1 MNNVTIPIVETGKK
15 GFQIAVDLKL
25 YSKNAITASMY
36 RYTDKYY
43 VYQETSSENDDLVL
57 VTFEAKELPLEEDVI
72 KQFCNDLA
80 DQQLREITEEKFGRV
95 RDMIVEEAFKPV
107 SK

>member
-1 MNNVTIPIVETGKK
+1 MNNVNIPTVETGKK
-15 GFQIAVDLKL
+15 GVQIAVDLKL
-25 YSKNAITASMY
+25 YSKNAIIASMY

-43 VYQETSSENDDLVL
+43 VYQKTSPENDNLVL
-57 VTFEAKELPLEEDVI
+57 VTFEAKELPLEENIV
-72 KQFCNDLA
+72 KGFCNDLA
-80 DQQLREITEEKFGRV
+80 DQQLREITEEKFGRI